1 MEGLRVNLLSDRT
14 DKALP
19 PCTNLLELKFEN
31 PQLRLF
37 KRGIECGFAGF
48 GLSLSTLN
56 SFEMLFHFVR
66 LLKKAV
72 EIYTGNPLIKE
83 GLDVYKGIVKRRVKQ
98 SD

>member
-1 MEGLRVNLLSDRT
+1 MARIDNQIKTLDCEVIFGMEGLRVNLLSDRT

-66 LLKKAV
+66 
-72 EIYTGNPLIKE
+72 
-83 GLDVYKGIVKRRVKQ
+83 
-98 SD
+98 